1 MGVSARPVRRCGKL
15 WWWPAAVH
23 EFAVG
28 GTDDHAMT
36 DGDRE
41 DRGAPVG
48 PYNYLI
54 LKRENASALVVVGLL
69 FQSFRSRGS
78 VPLC

>member
-1 MGVSARPVRRCGKL
+1 
-15 WWWPAAVH
+15 
-23 EFAVG
+23 
-28 GTDDHAMT
+28 MT